1 MKKKKKIT
9 TKAIVELMILEAY
22 TGVLRHQKLIDEWND
37 PKDIIQRSAVML
49 RDTHE
54 MYGRLASSIYQN
66 MVKKK

>member
-22 TGVLRHQKLIDEWND
+22 TGVLRHQKLIDEWNVPND
-37 PKDIIQRSAVML
+37 VVQRSAVML

-54 MYGRLASSIYQN
+54 MYGRLASSIYQS